1 MASPVSRRLVLLF
14 LLAIVFPCCLLI
26 FLGLRTLRA
35 ERELAEKRWP
45 EEQRHAAR
53 EIRRE
58 LLDRLERI
66 KVMEAEARAAPGH
79 QHTTIH
85 GDPAVVL
92 AGAVRQNRLILP
104 WESASPASGMRK
116 LLADTRYAE
125 KISQGERAE
134 FAGNDL
140 AKAAGFYQAGI
151 ESARYPAQAEYAR
164 LYLARIHAKRGAD
177 DEALNLLHRT
187 LMLPREITDEHGIPL
202 CFYAAVRLL
211 ENGREQQAVLER
223 LRLEAK
229 SLWDLP
235 PEAAY
240 MLRSAAD
247 VLSRTAAEGPLRDSA
262 RDLGESLQAY
272 IGEMEQALALQAE
285 FPNLRPTPAEGASA
299 VDSVPRWTPYGGEKE
314 ERWLL
319 GVAAPSNDSPELL
332 IAVRAKPVFSSLE
345 AGGIAFENIPVK
357 FRILATGTSEGEA
370 LGPDLPGIRVA
381 FDPQGESALVKR
393 WRLQLAFLWA
403 SLSFILVVTLFGG
416 FLLWRDVRRELTLA
430 EMRSQ
435 FVASVSHE
443 LKTPLT
449 AIRMFAETLRMGRLP
464 DSRVQDEYLDTI
476 VAESERLSRLL
487 DNVLDFSKIEAG
499 QKVYRTE
506 PTLLSGV
513 VRAAARTMQ
522 YPLARAGFQLHLH
535 VEDGLPEVAGDRDAL
550 EQGVLNLLTNAMKYS
565 GESREIDLRLRR
577 QDQQAVI
584 EVTDRGVGITTGHVK
599 RIFEKFYRVPT
610 PENQRIPGT
619 GLGLTLVEHVAKA
632 HGGFVEVASTP
643 GKGSTFAI
651 HLPLRVNS

>member
-1 MASPVSRRLVLLF
+1 MASPVSKRLVLLF

-66 KVMEAEARAAPGH
+66 KLMEAEARAAPGH
-79 QHTTIH
+79 QHAT
-85 GDPAVVL
+85 GPVDPAVVL
-92 AGAVRQNRLILP
+92 VGVVRQNRLILP

-116 LLADTRYAE
+116 LLADTEYAE

-164 LYLARIHAKRGAD
+164 LSLARIHAKRGAE
-177 DEALNLLHRT
+177 DEALSRLYRT
-187 LMLPREITDEHGIPL
+187 LMLPRDITDEHGVPL
-202 CFYAAVRLL
+202 CFYAAVHLL
-211 ENGREQQAVLER
+211 EKGREQQAVLGR

-229 SLWDLP
+229 SPWDLP
-235 PEAAY
+235 PEATY
-240 MLRSAAD
+240 MLRSVAD
-247 VLSRTAAEGPLRDSA
+247 ALTRTASEGSLRDAA
-262 RDLGESLQAY
+262 RDLRESLQAY
-272 IGEMEQALALQAE
+272 IPEMEQALALQAE

-299 VDSVPRWTPYGGEKE
+299 AGSEPLWTPYGGEKE
-314 ERWLL
+314 EKWLL
-319 GVAAPSNDSPELL
+319 GVAAPSNDSPGLL

-345 AGGIAFENIPVK
+345 AGGIAFENIHVK
-357 FRILATGTSEGEA
+357 FRILTTGASEGEA

-381 FDPQGESALVKR
+381 FDPQGESALAKR
-393 WRLQLAFLWA
+393 WRLQLAFLSA
-403 SLSFILVVTLFGG
+403 SLSFILIVTLFGG

-476 VAESERLSRLL
+476 VAESERLTRLL
-487 DNVLDFSKIEAG
+487 NNVLDFSKIEAG
-499 QKVYRTE
+499 QKVYRSE
-506 PTLLSGV
+506 PTSLSKV
-513 VRAAARTMQ
+513 VQAAAGTMR

-535 VEDGLPEVAGDRDAL
+535 IEDSLTEVPGDRDAL
-550 EQGVLNLLTNAMKYS
+550 EQAVLNLLTNAMKYS

-584 EVTDRGVGITTGHVK
+584 EVTDRGVGIPAGHVK

-632 HGGFVEVASTP
+632 HGGWVEVGSAP
-643 GKGSTFAI
+643 GNGSTFAI
-651 HLPLRVNS
+651 HLPLKVNS